1 MALELAKDSAPAQA
15 RMLFEQLKAQL
26 LDYGEFL
33 DAAYREYL
41 WRNEADFKWAEG
53 EEEPLEV
60 EEEVAFEDD
69 EET

>member
-1 MALELAKDSAPAQA
+1 
-15 RMLFEQLKAQL
+15 L

-33 DAAYREYL
+33 DAIYREYL

-53 EEEPLEV
+53 EEEPLEL
-60 EEEVAFEDD
+60 EEEVPTEDD